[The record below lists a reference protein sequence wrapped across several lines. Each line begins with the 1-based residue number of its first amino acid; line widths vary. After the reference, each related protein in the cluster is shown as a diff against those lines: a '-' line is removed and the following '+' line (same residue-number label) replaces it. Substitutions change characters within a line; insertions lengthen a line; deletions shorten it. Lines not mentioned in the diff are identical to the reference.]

1 MLFVIDLEVDGRL
14 GHRQRMRH
22 RDELRRLLDGHDAGD
37 TGHAQYIALFGGA
50 FVDRLHDFRRDHDGA
65 FGRSGTR
72 RHRFFGD
79 IDHNG
84 ISVFIEMIESHNS
97 PLTLSVYL
105 FYYIKLGHFEQSVIF
120 F

>member
-1 MLFVIDLEVDGRL
+1 MDSGQGFHLDAGLSVRLDGAERRDRMPFVVEFEVDGRL

-79 IDHNG
+79 IDHTHH
-84 ISVFIEMIESHNS
+84 S
-97 PLTLSVYL
+97 L
-105 FYYIKLGHFEQSVIF
+105 
-120 F
+120 